1 MAEGSDAA
9 FVDAT
14 AQGSDGA
21 FVDADGGQYEDLDA
35 VADADVARNV
45 SSVPLSHRAT
55 AVACPT
61 VRRAGTVT
69 AQCLDRG
76 TFSVDPCRSDTDC
89 EAGVNGRCD
98 CMFPE
103 AGYVGCTY
111 DQCVTDTDCDG
122 GVCSCSLA
130 GNTCVPALCRT
141 DSECKDG
148 GYCGL
153 TVVGCGPS
161 VIYSCHQPTDD
172 CANATD
178 CPRGPP
184 ATGPYAYCM
193 GPPTP
198 SCGYD
203 PTSSRWVCTTCYAS
217 CPDG

>member
-1 MAEGSDAA
+1 VNPRNLSLLLVGSLLGAALPVACGGSITGSRGEGSDAMAEGSDAA

-122 GVCSCSLA
+122 GVCGCSLA
-130 GNTCVPALCRT
+130 GNTCVPDLCRILRPHRR
-141 DSECKDG
+141 
-148 GYCGL
+148 GL
-153 TVVGCGPS
+153 RPQ
-161 VIYSCHQPTDD
+161 CHLLVS
-172 CANATD
+172 
-178 CPRGPP
+178 P
-184 ATGPYAYCM
+184 AH
-193 GPPTP
+193 
-198 SCGYD
+198 
-203 PTSSRWVCTTCYAS
+203 
-217 CPDG
+217 